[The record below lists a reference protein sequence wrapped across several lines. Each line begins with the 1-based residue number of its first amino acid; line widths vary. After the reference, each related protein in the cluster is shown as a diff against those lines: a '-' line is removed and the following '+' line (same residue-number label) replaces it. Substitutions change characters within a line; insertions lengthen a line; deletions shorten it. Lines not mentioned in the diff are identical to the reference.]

1 MDVEVCSSGHNP
13 GALGGAK
20 GSGLL
25 FDADTCSD
33 ITHAQDGD
41 RSRFSVATDD
51 AVPSIAA
58 YTVDGG
64 KLVAIS
70 LVFGGGGSERDEPR
84 ASFADIYAALRKQY
98 GEPTKQETPT
108 YQNGVGAKFAG
119 HNLFWRGASVITV
132 VDTPN
137 DGGRTAAMLCT
148 RAEAVRLK
156 AAEKNRPNP
165 FK

>member
-1 MDVEVCSSGHNP
+1 VAAPYRVGKERPAGSHRSERPHSRGKRTNVYCGNNKALGYRGLQVGHNP

-33 ITHAQDGD
+33 IVYGQDGD

-70 LVFGGGGSERDEPR
+70 LVLEVAAAKETSQEPR
-84 ASFADIYAALRKQY
+84 LLISTLR
-98 GEPTKQETPT
+98 
-108 YQNGVGAKFAG
+108 
-119 HNLFWRGASVITV
+119 
-132 VDTPN
+132 
-137 DGGRTAAMLCT
+137 
-148 RAEAVRLK
+148 
-156 AAEKNRPNP
+156 
-165 FK
+165 